1 MYMNQKIKIFTIN
14 LLVLFALISP
24 LLVSAQE
31 DTGLVKCFDGA
42 KCGWK
47 ELIGMINGI
56 INFLLF
62 KMAIPIAA
70 IMFFFAGF
78 KMVTAGGEAAHARE
92 QAKSIFSNTVFGLIL
107 ATASFII
114 IKTILSILGYE
125 GAWIGF

>member
-1 MYMNQKIKIFTIN
+1 MNKKIKIFTTN
-14 LLVLFALISP
+14 LLVLLILIFP
-24 LLVSAQE
+24 VLVSAQE
-31 DTGLVKCFDGA
+31 NVKLVKCFEGQ
-42 KCGWK
+42 KCGWN
-47 ELIGMINGI
+47 ELITMINDI

-70 IMFFFAGF
+70 IMCCFAGF

-114 IKTILSILGYE
+114 IKTILSVLGYE